1 LVVVGSFVVVVAPFV
16 IASAAKRSRSRPHR
30 LTTVR
35 LLLFDIDGTLLRCG
49 PQVRAL
55 FGEALVEVFG
65 TAGDLDDYDFSGK
78 TDPQIVCELMTA
90 AGFAAAEVRARLP
103 RMRDAYAGRIESR
116 LGPVE
121 VIPGAAEVL
130 AALAGRRDVVLGLV
144 TGNWRRGALAKL
156 RRGGVDGHFARG
168 ADGDFA
174 FGGFGDDGEDR
185 ACLPPLAIARARE
198 ATGHPFTAADAL
210 IVGDSVEDVR
220 CALAC
225 EVPLL
230 AVTSGW
236 TSAERLRAAGAT
248 EVVTRL
254 DAAFH
259 RLLPV

>member
-1 LVVVGSFVVVVAPFV
+1 M
-16 IASAAKRSRSRPHR
+16 
-30 LTTVR
+30 R

-49 PQVRAL
+49 PQVRGF
-55 FGEALVEVFG
+55 FGEALREVYG
-65 TAGDLDDYDFSGK
+65 TAGDLDHYDFSGK
-78 TDPQIVCELMTA
+78 TDPQITFELMTA
-90 AGFAAAEVRARLP
+90 AGLPAAEVRARIP
-103 RMRDAYAGRIESR
+103 QMGDAYASRIEAR

-156 RRGGVDGHFARG
+156 QRGGLDHHFARG
-168 ADGDFA
+168 LDGHFLCGA
-174 FGGFGDDGEDR
+174 FGDDGEDR
-185 ACLPPLAIARARE
+185 ACLPPLAIERTRA

-230 AVTSGW
+230 AVASGW

-254 DAAFH
+254 DTALD
-259 RLLPV
+259 RLLPVSAAAASPAAAAPA